1 MPDSIRLPVRTDPG
15 EPGSDRWST
24 PIRPIIWPGLDVLF
38 GAPGDQAYTDALPPM
53 SGPAALSASFSFC
66 FPALPGHSKWRA
78 RRFRK
83 TRRSPEG

>member
-1 MPDSIRLPVRTDPG
+1 MPDSIRLPVRTDTG

-24 PIRPIIWPGLDVLF
+24 PIRPFIWPGLDVFF
-38 GAPGDQAYTDALPPM
+38 GAPGDQAYTDALPPC
-53 SGPAALSASFSFC
+53 PARLRCRRRSPFR